1 MIRQNQQFVL
11 LAGLPRT
18 GSTLLQNILAQNP
31 AFHLEGNS
39 GLCQVMWD
47 AKISCECHAA
57 QQLTGVGKD
66 VSFKSDLLRGIPKTY
81 YASSR
86 GDVIFDKCRR
96 WVNKENIAVARQ
108 YIDKKVK
115 SIVMVRPIEEIVAS
129 FMRVSDQNNLGLTFD
144 GLLSPKGDLAADFD
158 ATMYALQ
165 SKNPSYLFVSYD
177 DLVGKTE
184 SVLRRIYS
192 HIEQPLFAHDTH
204 KVKQVVFED
213 DERNSMVGMHDI
225 RPQVAKKSNEVVLPD
240 WAMAICQ
247 DMTSAMLS
255 EINGISLWKARQAA

>member
-1 MIRQNQQFVL
+1 MSGHYQQFVL

-47 AKISCECHAA
+47 AKISCEHHAA
-57 QQLTGVGKD
+57 QQLTGVGKN
-66 VSFKSDLLRGIPKTY
+66 VSFKEDLLRGIPKTY
-81 YASSR
+81 YANSHR
-86 GDVIFDKCRR
+86 EVVFDKCRR
-96 WVNKENIAVARQ
+96 WVNEENIAVARQ
-108 YIDKKVK
+108 YIDEKVK
-115 SIVMVRPIEEIVAS
+115 SIVMVRPLEEIVAS
-129 FMRVSDQNNLGLTFD
+129 FKRVSDENNLGFILED
-144 GLLSPKGDLAADFD
+144 LLSPSGVLLTDFNV
-158 ATMYALQ
+158 TMCALQ
-165 SKNPSYLFVSYD
+165 SKDPSYLFVSYD

-213 DERNSMVGMHDI
+213 DERNGMAGMHDI

-240 WAMAICQ
+240 WAMAVCQ

>member
-1 MIRQNQQFVL
+1 MIRQDQQIVL

-47 AKISCECHAA
+47 AKISCEHHAA

-66 VSFKSDLLRGIPKTY
+66 VSFKEDLLRGIPKTY
-81 YASSR
+81 YENANGR
-86 GDVIFDKCRR
+86 VVFDKCRR

-108 YIDKKVK
+108 YIDKKIK
-115 SIVMVRPIEEIVAS
+115 SIVMVRPLEEIAAS
-129 FMRVSDQNNLGLTFD
+129 FKRVSDTNNLGVSLED
-144 GLLSPKGDLAADFD
+144 LLSPRGDLAADFG
-158 ATMYALQ
+158 ATMYAFQ
-165 SKNPSYLFVSYD
+165 SKDPSYLFVSYD

-213 DERNSMVGMHDI
+213 DERNNMAGMHDI

-240 WAMAICQ
+240 WALAICQ

-255 EINGISLWKARQAA
+255 EIDKVSLWKARQVA